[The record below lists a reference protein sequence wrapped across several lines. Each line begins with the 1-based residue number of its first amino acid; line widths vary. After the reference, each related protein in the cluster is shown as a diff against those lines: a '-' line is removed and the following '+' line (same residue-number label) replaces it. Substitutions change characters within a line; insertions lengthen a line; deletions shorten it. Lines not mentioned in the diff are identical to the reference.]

1 MEKLLA
7 NKTPISALPPHARK
21 VLQHSISASAPLKDF
36 SDQEIGDKKKQG
48 EPPSAESTGEEVAAP
63 SSSGTTH
70 QTPVFSSSPSSD
82 DEHHEEDEA
91 EDHGLQMKP
100 PSVQQPTT
108 SDLADGALSDSEF
121 EKNRN
126 APHLVE
132 FLKY

>member
-1 MEKLLA
+1 MEKLFS

-36 SDQEIGDKKKQG
+36 SDQEPMGKNKQG
-48 EPPSAESTGEEVAAP
+48 EPSEATSIGST
-63 SSSGTTH
+63 SSTTY
-70 QTPVFSSSPSSD
+70 QKPVFSSSPSSD
-82 DEHHEEDEA
+82 DEHHDEDKA
-91 EDHGLQMKP
+91 DHGLQMKP
-100 PSVQQPTT
+100 PNTQQPTT

-132 FLKY
+132 LNLKK